1 MTKNTRTQFAL
12 SEGKPLQVGN
22 GFTANA
28 FREATFQGL
37 MDPIVLVDHYTMTAP
52 TFGAHP
58 HAGLSAVSILL
69 EDTVGRFRNRDSLGN
84 DFDLEPGDLYWLKA
98 GRGIIHDELP
108 RDGATVHGLQV
119 FVNLPRTEKKSQP
132 ESLHVKSSEMPR
144 IVKPGVDVRVVLGRS
159 NGVEGQQ
166 PPTLPMTVLEGQLSL
181 ESSFSHEIHP
191 GDHAWCYAINGS
203 VELEIKGERWLVEE
217 GQAIAISHGDNDA
230 AASLT
235 LSNQT
240 KTDARFI
247 LFNARPIKE
256 SFVQKGPFVLST
268 EEDIEEVERAF
279 AEGQLGELH

>member
-1 MTKNTRTQFAL
+1 MTMNTRTQSVI

-22 GFTANA
+22 GFTAKA

-108 RDGATVHGLQV
+108 RDGATIHGLQV
-119 FVNLPRTEKKSQP
+119 FVNLPKRDKKNRP

-144 IVKPGVDVRVVLGRS
+144 IVKSGVDVRVVLGHS
-159 NGVEGQQ
+159 NGVQGQQ
-166 PPTLPMTVLEGQLSL
+166 PPTLPMTILEGRLAS
-181 ESSFSHEIHP
+181 ESSISHQIDP
-191 GDHAWCYAINGS
+191 GDHAWCYAISGS
-203 VELEIKGERWLVEE
+203 VELEITGDKWLVEE
-217 GQAIAISHGDNDA
+217 GQAIALSHSPNAA
-230 AASLT
+230 AASVT
-235 LSNQT
+235 LSNPS
-240 KTDARFI
+240 KCDSRFI

-256 SFVQKGPFVLST
+256 AFVQKGPFVMST
-268 EEDIEEVERAF
+268 EQEIEEVERAF
-279 AEGQLGELH
+279 AEGQLGELA